1 MRASVI
7 SAPKTLQVRDIE
19 VPAVA
24 PHEVLVEVEA
34 CGVCGTDLH
43 MVVEGWGQPGKVGGH
58 EWSGRIV
65 GLGSEVDG
73 WSVGD
78 RVVGEGPRC
87 GQCAYC
93 LAGRP
98 SLCRSGGMLSGGFD
112 FTGFAEFTTC
122 PAATLTRVPDGLD
135 LRTAALTEPLAVSL
149 HGISRGGVR
158 PGMRVLISGAG
169 PIGMFALAAC
179 VAQGVEVT
187 VSEPGELRRSRALQV
202 GAVAAVHPSEL
213 PEVPAM
219 PFVTLEEGF
228 DVVLECS
235 GNRVAFETGMGLL
248 VPGGTL
254 VTVGTG
260 LKRPQVDTNR
270 LQLCEL
276 TLTGTFNYDE
286 GGFATALQ
294 LLADGVLPVELLAEP
309 VDTVLEELQPAME
322 GLASGQIAGKVLV
335 TPKENA

>member
-1 MRASVI
+1 
-7 SAPKTLQVRDIE
+7 
-19 VPAVA
+19 
-24 PHEVLVEVEA
+24 
-34 CGVCGTDLH
+34 
-43 MVVEGWGQPGKVGGH
+43 
-58 EWSGRIV
+58 
-65 GLGSEVDG
+65 
-73 WSVGD
+73 
-78 RVVGEGPRC
+78 
-87 GQCAYC
+87 
-93 LAGRP
+93 
-98 SLCRSGGMLSGGFD
+98 
-112 FTGFAEFTTC
+112 
-122 PAATLTRVPDGLD
+122 
-135 LRTAALTEPLAVSL
+135 
-149 HGISRGGVR
+149 
-158 PGMRVLISGAG
+158 
-169 PIGMFALAAC
+169 
-179 VAQGVEVT
+179 
-187 VSEPGELRRSRALQV
+187 
-202 GAVAAVHPSEL
+202 
-213 PEVPAM
+213 
-219 PFVTLEEGF
+219 
-228 DVVLECS
+228 VLECS